1 MKTPNKTATFKGR
14 FLGIAVLVFA
24 QFAIGIIHLTSGFA
38 LLSGTFLFAA
48 LSLTS
53 VVYSSYTVVYGLLT
67 TFFAYWV
74 CVGKRGGWFGTVA
87 VSLFV
92 IIADVLTVMGL
103 PIVPGIP
110 KFAAFGEIPYSGL
123 VLVYLIQEH
132 VRAKYQ
138 V

>member
-1 MKTPNKTATFKGR
+1 
-14 FLGIAVLVFA
+14 
-24 QFAIGIIHLTSGFA
+24 
-38 LLSGTFLFAA
+38 
-48 LSLTS
+48 

-74 CVGKRGGWFGTVA
+74 LVGKRGGWFGTVA

-92 IIADVLTVMGL
+92 IIADVLTVLNL
-103 PIVPGIP
+103 PSVPGIP
-110 KFAAFGEIPYSGL
+110 KSAAFWEIPYSGL